1 MPLVSKSL
9 ACYLRGSHQRGPAIL
24 VHRARICIARKQLLK
39 GHQAIAVR
47 IRSSTGRWPPLEAS
61 ISAILPNLSVALG
74 SAPRSIS
81 RSTAG
86 RWPPLEVAAPHP
98 IYARSQGTPRLTTI
112 SLERS
117 GAGGLCRRT
126 AAFGSTISL
135 TLNIAGARAE
145 RPGRVKL
152 TSLLSPRRA
161 LSEQRAELLVR
172 PPRVS
177 ATPDPKSLI
186 RAQDS
191 MEGKLCFPVRF
202 FFH

>member
-1 MPLVSKSL
+1 MRADRRPSALLYMSPLSL
-9 ACYLRGSHQRGPAIL
+9 FAPSSAAQGD
-24 VHRARICIARKQLLK
+24 ARSLTTQHTRTQTPL
-39 GHQAIAVR
+39 
-47 IRSSTGRWPPLEAS
+47 GRPML
-61 ISAILPNLSVALG
+61 
-74 SAPRSIS
+74 
-81 RSTAG
+81 
-86 RWPPLEVAAPHP
+86 PHP
-98 IYARSQGTPRLTTI
+98 MYARSQTTRWLTTV

-191 MEGKLCFPVRF
+191 MEEKLCFPVRF